1 MHIQQA
7 TELSRDYRRQ
17 LLTAIADGTKTT
29 EKHLVVKGELICLK
43 KEPTIREQLAAIA
56 ELNRMDKEDRDMQR
70 EADKPAKAA
79 RQAVSTIREEAYGME
94 EQEAAEY
101 PKQVKPTKQGKP
113 AKVPRMLYELTPLP
127 DETAGERASRREYE
141 TLIRERK
148 EREYGR
154 PLTIHDQPTENDR
167 HVRRYFEKKLKA
179 ERQEGHYM

>member
-29 EKHLVVKGELICLK
+29 EKHIVVKGDLICLK

-79 RQAVSTIREEAYGME
+79 KQPTPKAKKEET
-94 EQEAAEY
+94 EQ
-101 PKQVKPTKQGKP
+101 KQQSKPPKP
-113 AKVPRMLYELTPLP
+113 AKVPRMLYELTPLL

-154 PLTIHDQPTENDR
+154 SLTIHDQPTENDR
-167 HVRRYFEKKLKA
+167 HVRRYFEKKLKE
-179 ERQEGHYM
+179 ERQYR

>member
-7 TELSRDYRRQ
+7 TELSRDHRRQ

-29 EKHLVVKGELICLK
+29 GKHIVVKGELICLK

-70 EADKPAKAA
+70 AADKPAKAKK
-79 RQAVSTIREEAYGME
+79 E
-94 EQEAAEY
+94 EQEETE
-101 PKQVKPTKQGKP
+101 PKQHAKPPKP

-179 ERQEGHYM
+179 ERQERHYM